1 MRWDDWDLFNGG
13 RVDEIRLITVEIVW
27 YVYQGLLY
35 YSVYFYVFLKFSLK
49 KGGYQ
54 AVGI

>member
-27 YVYQGLLY
+27 CVYQGLFY

-54 AVGI
+54 TVGI